1 MSHPFTESLKN
12 IEQRLEILTNLISK
26 KQERFFD
33 KEIINNDQFKELF
46 QISSGTASN
55 WRDQGL
61 IAFSQIN
68 STIIYR
74 IADVNK
80 MLDDNYRSFKKKQ

>member
-12 IEQRLEILTNLISK
+12 IEQRLAVLTNLVSK

-33 KEIINNDQFKELF
+33 KEIINNEQFKELF

-61 IAFSQIN
+61 IGYSQIN
-68 STIIYR
+68 NTIVYR
-74 IADVNK
+74 IEDINK
-80 MLDDNYRSFKKKQ
+80 MLDNNYRSFKKKL